1 MDFSALIAMEVP
13 IGWFLATIAS
23 LAGVI
28 CTLAGVIFSTL
39 NSRISAQ
46 SKIISDQAVSME
58 GMRKDI
64 ERLSD
69 GCGVPACL
77 WTTRRPH
84 LAHALHPP
92 HPEG

>member
-1 MDFSALIAMEVP
+1 MEVP
-13 IGWFLATIAS
+13 IGWFLATIAG
-23 LAGVI
+23 LAGAI

-39 NSRISAQ
+39 NGRISSQ
-46 SKIISDQAVSME
+46 SKIITDQSIAME

-84 LAHALHPP
+84 AGPPP
-92 HPEG
+92 HHSPIEA